1 MFGSFLRL
9 FEVCAHVIKLSIKML
24 SDEEIKKLWLD
35 PAYPGSY
42 SGVANFSMFLKL
54 HQNEVSFYFDIL

>member
-1 MFGSFLRL
+1 
-9 FEVCAHVIKLSIKML
+9 ML

-42 SGVANFSMFLKL
+42 SGVNNFSMFLKL
-54 HQNEVSFYFDIL
+54 HQNEVSLHFHSLLRRMATY